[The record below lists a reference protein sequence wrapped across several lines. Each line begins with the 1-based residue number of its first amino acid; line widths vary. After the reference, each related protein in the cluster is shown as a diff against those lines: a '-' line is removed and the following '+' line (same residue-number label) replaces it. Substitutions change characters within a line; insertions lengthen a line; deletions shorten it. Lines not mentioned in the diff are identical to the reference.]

1 MKQSTREAIREVVG
15 KIGWRDAVC
24 YQALYY
30 LNAFIQF
37 PYLLLCRLT
46 GGYDWVRPLVG
57 SKRFI
62 NSVVKRVQIRGE
74 Q

>member
-15 KIGWRDAVC
+15 KIGWRDALC
-24 YQALYY
+24 YQVLYY

-57 SKRFI
+57 
-62 NSVVKRVQIRGE
+62 IRHRHF
-74 Q
+74 